1 MCFRDVVGLHA
12 SLDPV
17 LDTPTKCTLWKF
29 ILVSMQPQHH
39 DYVLHRVGLPTHV
52 LTGQSALSDSDTLEH
67 LTRGNPSLNT
77 TFSETFS
84 SFFHV
89 SESIT
94 RDHAS
99 FKTMFV

>member
-1 MCFRDVVGLHA
+1 MCSKDGVGLSAVSAACCRDVVGLHA

-52 LTGQSALSDSDTLEH
+52 LTG
-67 LTRGNPSLNT
+67 
-77 TFSETFS
+77 
-84 SFFHV
+84 
-89 SESIT
+89 
-94 RDHAS
+94 
-99 FKTMFV
+99 